1 MYYEKVFKALQEQKI
16 RYAVAGG
23 VALVLHGVV
32 RFTADLDLI
41 VDLEHE
47 NLSRFVRVMKD
58 LGYRPRNPVGAEDI
72 IDPQNRASWK
82 RDKGM
87 VVFSFAS
94 PAPSMELVDVFIDEV
109 LPFPDIQKELL
120 VVTAKG
126 ISIPVLSLK
135 QLKQLKKTAN
145 RPQDLADIEA
155 LEDMERGEDT
165 P

>member
-1 MYYEKVFKALQEQKI
+1 MFYEKVFTALQENKI

-47 NLSRFVRVMKD
+47 NLARFVRVMQD
-58 LGYRPRNPVGAEDI
+58 LRYRPRNPLKAEDL
-72 IDPQNRASWK
+72 IDRQNRESWK

-94 PAPSMELVDVFIDEV
+94 QASSMELVDVFIEEV
-109 LPFPDIQKELL
+109 YPFPEIQKELFM
-120 VVTAKG
+120 VNAKG
-126 ISIPVLSLK
+126 VSIPVLSSRHLK
-135 QLKQLKKTAN
+135 QMKKASN
-145 RPQDLADIEA
+145 RPRDLADIAA
-155 LEDMERGEDT
+155 LETMERVEDK